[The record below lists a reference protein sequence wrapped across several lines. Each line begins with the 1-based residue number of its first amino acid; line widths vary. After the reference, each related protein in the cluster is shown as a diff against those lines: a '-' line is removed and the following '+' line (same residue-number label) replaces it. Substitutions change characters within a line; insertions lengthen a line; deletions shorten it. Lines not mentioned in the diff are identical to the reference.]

1 MNLTKE
7 QKQQII
13 DLHFNKLKSQ
23 NEIVSITGINKRWV
37 NETCKAYASMQEIS
51 SLGAT
56 EATPQV
62 TLFPTPANFKPAQ
75 RIDHTTPIQTPQ
87 QNNWGYPN
95 NSNTHELEYKDRRI
109 KDLEQD
115 KSDLRRK
122 LDTIET
128 DLAAKSKELQLLQ
141 LEHRTIERSHNLEV
155 EFMRKMQELDKKP
168 STIDKILENET
179 VQKMALAGIM
189 GKMGMGDAAAGI
201 LGGAPSPQME
211 MPQVPT
217 HPLTFNTEYSQ
228 KLAEI
233 YELTAAFPP
242 EKITPFHEILSLFFS
257 IPNSLESCLTS
268 MKKHLELKHQ
278 TPPQPNN

>member
-1 MNLTKE
+1 MKNLTKE
-7 QKQQII
+7 QKAKII
-13 DLHFNKLKSQ
+13 KQHFNELKSQ
-23 NEIVSITGINKRWV
+23 NEIVSNTGINKRYV
-37 NETCKAYASMQEIS
+37 NEVCQAYAALKGLMGLDES
-51 SLGAT
+51 

-62 TLFPTPANFKPAQ
+62 TLFPKTSSFKPAQ
-75 RIDHTTPIQTPQ
+75 RIDHTTPVQTPQ
-87 QNNWGYPN
+87 QNNWGYPG
-95 NSNTHELEYKDRRI
+95 SNTYELEYKDRRI

-122 LDTIET
+122 LDAIET

-228 KLAEI
+228 KLVEI
-233 YELTAAFPP
+233 YELIAAFPP

>member
-7 QKQQII
+7 EKQQII
-13 DLHFNKLKSQ
+13 DLHFNKKKSQ

-37 NETCKAYASMQEIS
+37 NETCKAYASMKE
-51 SLGAT
+51 LGGLSGA
-56 EATPQV
+56 EVRPQV
-62 TLFPTPANFKPAQ
+62 TLFPTPNNFKPAPKNFDQ
-75 RIDHTTPIQTPQ
+75 TTPNQTYQ
-87 QNNWGYPN
+87 QSNWGYAN
-95 NSNTHELEYKDRRI
+95 NNTHELEYKDRRI

-141 LEHRTIERSHNLEV
+141 LDYNTIEKNHKLELDY
-155 EFMRKMQELDKKP
+155 RDRLKELDKKP

-201 LGGAPSPQME
+201 LGGTPPTPQME

-217 HPLTFNTEYSQ
+217 HPFTFNTEHSQ
-228 KLAEI
+228 QLAEI
-233 YELTAAFPP
+233 YELIAAFPP
-242 EKITPFHEILSLFFS
+242 EKIASFHEILSLFFS
-257 IPNSLESCLTS
+257 IPNSLESCLNS
-268 MKKHLELKHQ
+268 MKKHLESKN
-278 TPPQPNN
+278 PQPNN